1 MARRVMGLA
10 LLYTLLVLLAPTD
23 ADGAFFKGVSSQ
35 QSFSASPRV
44 DRPPRSVGVEVLSR
58 CLAIARF

>member
-1 MARRVMGLA
+1 MGLA

-35 QSFSASPRV
+35 QSFSVSPRV
-44 DRPPRSVGVEVLSR
+44 DRPPRLWAWMFSAGAWR
-58 CLAIARF
+58 